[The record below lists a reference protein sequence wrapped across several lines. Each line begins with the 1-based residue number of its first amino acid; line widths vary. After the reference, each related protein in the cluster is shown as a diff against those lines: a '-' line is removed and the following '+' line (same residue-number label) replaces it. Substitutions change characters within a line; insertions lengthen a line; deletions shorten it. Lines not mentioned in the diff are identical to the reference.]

1 MSQPLDIQFSFLHD
15 TSPTMLMT
23 QSRDSVIGRRFSI
36 PRTLNMRINPDLF
49 QAINVHDKEFVLDLV
64 SWFGVNAF
72 LLDTKGC
79 YSTFLI
85 QGIKASD
92 MGMVEA
98 LLARGADIHVHDEY
112 LFTPLM
118 QAILQSNEAMVT
130 LLIRSGA
137 NVNQRN
143 LSYSPLLLAVQKY
156 MPQYPA
162 GRGIVRML
170 LENGADPNP
179 NRGAQQRGEW
189 SALHWAISRDE
200 RDMLDTLLEEPDT
213 KSVLRKFPDI
223 EDRNNFSL
231 WSPLMVAAFHP
242 NLNMFHYA
250 VNGLHALGVMVNG
263 VDGVGRTVL
272 HGICAARH
280 SYGNPFIYYTAV
292 ERAQKLLE
300 VGASM
305 VALDHAGFSPM
316 HLAIHAGNL
325 QLVQLFIRWKDGTAY
340 NLLEHGQGDLVQARR
355 IPALYQFILKARVQR
370 AEEWVKKHFVETD
383 MGQRFSGHE
392 LILDLMCERLLD
404 AQ

>member
-72 LLDTKGC
+72 LLDTQGC

-231 WSPLMVAAFHP
+231 WSPLMVAAFHS

-272 HGICAARH
+272 HVICAARH

-340 NLLEHGQGDLVQARR
+340 NPLEHGQGDLVQARR

-370 AEEWVKKHFVETD
+370 AEEWVKKHFV
-383 MGQRFSGHE
+383 
-392 LILDLMCERLLD
+392 
-404 AQ
+404 

>member
-15 TSPTMLMT
+15 TSPTLLMT

-72 LLDTKGC
+72 LLDTQGC

-213 KSVLRKFPDI
+213 KSILRKFPDI

-340 NLLEHGQGDLVQARR
+340 NLLERGQGDLVQARR

-392 LILDLMCERLLD
+392 LILDLMCERLLE

>member
-72 LLDTKGC
+72 LLDTNGC

-213 KSVLRKFPDI
+213 KSILRKFPDI

-340 NLLEHGQGDLVQARR
+340 NLLERGQGDLVQARR

-383 MGQRFSGHE
+383 MGQRFGGHE